1 MITVMPPRSTVYT
14 LPEPVRE
21 ALDRR
26 IIAAGFGRYA
36 DHAAW
41 LAGQGH
47 AISLAALQRYGR
59 RLRDGV
65 ERDRAGAREAAA
77 TMTARI
83 HRSNEMARAIDEATD
98 DDPLALPERAVGMC
112 LLRICEAATEEDIDP
127 RTLQAAGR
135 LLNDCLRAWSSS
147 GPSGKRRGNGP
158 CEHRGEG
165 QVRTGDGDSAR
176 KSRPRSARRSKASR
190 KSATAPRKIST
201 AGSGMN
207 GSGRTIPTTPRDG
220 PGDRPPPAP
229 TKKRR

>member
-14 LPEPVRE
+14 LPEPVRK

-135 LLNDCLRAWSSS
+135 LLNDCLRAVEFIRSEREEARKRALRASR
-147 GPSGKRRGNGP
+147 GGAGADGRRGLSPELAAAIRLMVEGP
-158 CEHRGEG
+158 PQDC
-165 QVRTGDGDSAR
+165 DGRVDRIRNERLGADDPDDSA
-176 KSRPRSARRSKASR
+176 
-190 KSATAPRKIST
+190 
-201 AGSGMN
+201 
-207 GSGRTIPTTPRDG
+207 
-220 PGDRPPPAP
+220 
-229 TKKRR
+229 

>member
-77 TMTARI
+77 AMTARI
-83 HRSNEMARAIDEATD
+83 RRSNEMARAIDEATD

-112 LLRICEAATEEDIDP
+112 LLRICEAATEEDVDP

-135 LLNDCLRAWSSS
+135 LLSDCLRGMEFIRSEREEARKRALRASRGGAGADGKGLSPELAAAIRLMVE
-147 GPSGKRRGNGP
+147 GPP
-158 CEHRGEG
+158 LEC
-165 QVRTGDGDSAR
+165 DGRIRNERLGADYPDDSA
-176 KSRPRSARRSKASR
+176 
-190 KSATAPRKIST
+190 
-201 AGSGMN
+201 
-207 GSGRTIPTTPRDG
+207 
-220 PGDRPPPAP
+220 
-229 TKKRR
+229 

>member
-36 DHAAW
+36 DHGAW

-65 ERDRAGAREAAA
+65 ERDRAGARKAAA
-77 TMTARI
+77 AMTARI
-83 HRSNEMARAIDEATD
+83 RRSNEMARAIDEATD

-112 LLRICEAATEEDIDP
+112 LLRICEAATEEDVDP

-135 LLNDCLRAWSSS
+135 LLNDCLRGMEFIRSEREEARKRALRASRGGAGADGKGLSPELAAAIRLMVE
-147 GPSGKRRGNGP
+147 GPP
-158 CEHRGEG
+158 QEC
-165 QVRTGDGDSAR
+165 DGRIRNERLGADYPDDSA
-176 KSRPRSARRSKASR
+176 
-190 KSATAPRKIST
+190 
-201 AGSGMN
+201 
-207 GSGRTIPTTPRDG
+207 
-220 PGDRPPPAP
+220 
-229 TKKRR
+229 